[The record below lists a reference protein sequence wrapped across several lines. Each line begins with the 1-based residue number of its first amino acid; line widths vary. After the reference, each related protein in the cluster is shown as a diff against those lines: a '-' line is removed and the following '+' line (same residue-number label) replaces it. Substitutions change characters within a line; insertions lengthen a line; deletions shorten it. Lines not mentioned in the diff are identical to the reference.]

1 MIGLPSMLAVLA
13 LTALLALT
21 AIVRY
26 TSSMAT
32 ITIRNLDDKVKRQLQ
47 VRAALNG
54 RSMEAEARETLSGL
68 LTQSD
73 SPSKEGLETRIKK
86 QFSKFGGVKLE
97 IPPRQ
102 FSRDTA
108 SEELK
113 QGLGTAIHNLF
124 APLGGVDL
132 PIRPR
137 RNSQRQ
143 IPEFE

>member
-1 MIGLPSMLAVLA
+1 
-13 LTALLALT
+13 
-21 AIVRY
+21 
-26 TSSMAT
+26 MAT
-32 ITIRNLDDKVKRQLQ
+32 ITIRNLDDQVKRELQ

-54 RSMEAEARETLSGL
+54 RSMEAEARETLSGVL
-68 LTQSD
+68 KN
-73 SPSKEGLETRIKK
+73 SPSKSDQGLGTRLKK
-86 QFSKFGGVKLE
+86 RFSALGEVDIE
-97 IPPRQ
+97 IPPQQ
-102 FSRDTA
+102 FSRHTA

-124 APLGGVDL
+124 APLGGVEL